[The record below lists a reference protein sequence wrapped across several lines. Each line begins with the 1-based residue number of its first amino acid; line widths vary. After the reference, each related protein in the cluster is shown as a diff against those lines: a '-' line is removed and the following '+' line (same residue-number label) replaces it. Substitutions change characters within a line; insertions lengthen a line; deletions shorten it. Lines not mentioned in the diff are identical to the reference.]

1 MRIIGLTGGAAT
13 GKTTVATYLRQLG
26 AEVIEADSVAR
37 EVVARGEPALA
48 QVIEVFGH
56 SFLLPTGE
64 LNRQKMADLVF
75 ANEVARKRLNA
86 IMHPLMLERIE
97 RDLNRLKTRSH
108 ESVVVIV
115 AAVLYEMGLDRLV
128 EGVIALVSD
137 AETRIRRL
145 ARRGIERAKAQRI
158 INAQMPPDELWQRA
172 NWVVSTEG
180 TKEDTL
186 RRVTAV
192 WLEIAQSG
200 IADCAIAT
208 PS

>member
-13 GKTTVATYLRQLG
+13 GKTTVAAHLEQLG

-56 SFLLPTGE
+56 NFLLPTGE
-64 LNRQKMADLVF
+64 LNRQKMADLIF
-75 ANEVARKRLNA
+75 ADEAARNTLNA
-86 IMHPLMLERIE
+86 ILHPLMLERMQT
-97 RDLNRLKTRSH
+97 DLDRLATRSH
-108 ESVVVIV
+108 ESVVVMV
-115 AAVLYEMGLDRLV
+115 AAVLYEMGWDRLV
-128 EGVIALVSD
+128 EGVIALVAD

-145 ARRGIERAKAQRI
+145 ARRGIDRVKAQQI
-158 INAQMPPDELWQRA
+158 INAQMPPDELCQRA
-172 NWVVSTEG
+172 RWVVSTEG

-192 WLEIAQSG
+192 WQEIAHGG
-200 IADCAIAT
+200 IEACAIT
-208 PS
+208 QQ